1 MKLVKQIMRVCSGYI
16 HVLHCVVESAN
27 RDLGKQYTHVNSM
40 PKLPDVNGQRLVHT
54 DKQLNW
60 FQKVK
65 SAITGPCK
73 MKFLPF
79 LSGSR
84 VVLLR
89 YPYFMEYSGSFY
101 PDNPWSQTPPM
112 SVL

>member
-16 HVLHCVVESAN
+16 HVLRCGGESAYK
-27 RDLGKQYTHVNSM
+27 DLGKQYTHVNSM
-40 PKLPDVNGQRLVHT
+40 PKLPYVNGQRLVHT
-54 DKQLNW
+54 DKQLKR

-65 SAITGPCK
+65 STITGSCK

-84 VVLLR
+84 VVLPR
-89 YPYFMEYSGSFY
+89 YSYFMEYSDFFY
-101 PDNPWSQTPPM
+101 PENPWS
-112 SVL
+112 